1 MAGKVY
7 DGERNEGNRERNTGN
22 REQGIEALYSHTR
35 DPERDARFRV
45 PRSRFPVPGS
55 PFPVPLSV
63 HQRPHMR
70 DCGSRHALRRVASLE

>member
-55 PFPVPLSV
+55 PFPVPRSRFPYPWINALICATTAAA
-63 HQRPHMR
+63 MR
-70 DCGSRHALRRVASLE
+70 SGA

>member
-55 PFPVPLSV
+55 PFPVP
-63 HQRPHMR
+63 
-70 DCGSRHALRRVASLE
+70 GSPFPVPRSRFPSSLR